1 MGKQADWHKKLSKRN
16 PLKKEAARLQTA
28 LDVANHRLE
37 NFQADVRDKE
47 KKIAALM
54 VELQARNAVLEG
66 AKQALGNAKREL
78 SKLQDLGIEAWA
90 CPNSPENPV
99 CISTPGDSTEGH
111 SLNLYVRGGVIV
123 GVTVH
128 ERETGKLV
136 TAAGLV
142 AHDPNG

>member
-1 MGKQADWHKKLSKRN
+1 MKDAKLNRLLFWKKRCKQAETSLN
-16 PLKKEAARLQTA
+16 I
-28 LDVANHRLE
+28 ANHRLS
-37 NFQADVRDKE
+37 NTQ
-47 KKIAALM
+47 AALAQSQ
-54 VELQARNAVLEG
+54 ENEKRLNGQLEARNAVLEG
-66 AKQALGNAKREL
+66 AKQALGNARREL